1 MQLLTFASVARRPA
15 CRQGACIR
23 GAQLHVLVNQPQ
35 PTAPCAANC
44 PVCDLVVGAVFSV
57 TLVCVGVINYVVVG
71 VVVAALVDV
80 IL

>member
-1 MQLLTFASVARRPA
+1 MQGT
-15 CRQGACIR
+15 CIC
-23 GAQLHVLVNQPQ
+23 GAQLHELADQPQ

-57 TLVCVGVINYVVVG
+57 RLVCVGVINYVVVG
-71 VVVAALVDV
+71 VVVAAVVDV